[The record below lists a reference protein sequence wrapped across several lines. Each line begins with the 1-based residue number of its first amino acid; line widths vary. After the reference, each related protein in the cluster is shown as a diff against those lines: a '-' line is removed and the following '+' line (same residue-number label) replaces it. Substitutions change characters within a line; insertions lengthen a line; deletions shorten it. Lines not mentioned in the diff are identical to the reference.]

1 MLVGSSDQILTYV
14 HHTPSFCNK
23 SYTNGIFE
31 LQMSTLGF
39 KIHFTLIQPWARHN
53 DVRLTVWQKLQGHS
67 ITNTCAVKHTQ
78 SCINYKS
85 RLHSTERYF
94 ATVYEWQQCI
104 NNKAVKSNTGHT
116 TQQTWADALRNIL
129 GKPNWSKLMYALL
142 STLLQSPA
150 FAWTISLSQP
160 LGAFA
165 TCSQSL

>member
-1 MLVGSSDQILTYV
+1 MLVGSSDQISTHSHLY
-14 HHTPSFCNK
+14 SFCDK
-23 SYTNGIFE
+23 SYTNCIFE

-104 NNKAVKSNTGHT
+104 NNKAVKSNTGHA
-116 TQQTWADALRNIL
+116 TQQTWADALKEL
-129 GKPNWSKLMYALL
+129 GKPQWSKLMHALL
-142 STLLQSPA
+142 STLLRPPA
-150 FAWTISLSQP
+150 FA
-160 LGAFA
+160 GAFPFPSH
-165 TCSQSL
+165 CWVRLRHVRNP